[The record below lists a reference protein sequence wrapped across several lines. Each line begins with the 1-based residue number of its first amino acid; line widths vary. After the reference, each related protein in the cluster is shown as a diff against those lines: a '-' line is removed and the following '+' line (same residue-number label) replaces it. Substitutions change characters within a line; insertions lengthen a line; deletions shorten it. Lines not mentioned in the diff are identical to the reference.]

1 MSCAPG
7 KSGEPCSDCKA
18 GRYSDVEDAACEL
31 CPRGFYTSDTG
42 QSSCKKCSAGAAFS
56 WCRLLPA
63 STSDLQITSP
73 MSRLVAAA
81 ANSSSSI
88 IPKETT
94 TPYDGQDASSSSPP
108 SSSSSL
114 ILHVSIAVA
123 SLVVLA
129 SHRAWPRSCSKLDLI
144 FARKHK
150 VENEHAVRE
159 VESRLGAA
167 FFFVFLF
174 VAVGLAVNALETLNE
189 QTSSALEQMPSARLK
204 TFAREA
210 DQALAHTK
218 NGKLSSTG
226 DRGTFGALVVTA
238 EAVSLEHYEKNCDD
252 IIEPVAGGGNDGSG
266 VLGCTW
272 QSPKRVDD
280 GDDSSS
286 TSPSPP
292 TTTVCRMSWV
302 CSVPSAA
309 QGRAS
314 LTMRLPVT
322 FQAVSWS
329 STTTTWVQRDTADPT
344 KITPA
349 SRVGGRKNTTLESVL
364 MPTAPGASGARSLCG
379 DDKAPSTLSMRLT
392 RGFSQVDLAG
402 STKGT
407 TAGLLVGW
415 DAAALTECDDRSKL
429 PGAGSEEDQEDHY
442 VRFEFNV
449 NSAVHVET
457 TTDILDATSRVSIL
471 LSLVSTAVAVIG
483 GCKLV
488 VGLAV
493 DKAYVTEYCR
503 GRRGQRGIPEDVK
516 RRQAV
521 LAETVR
527 GTATAETGATDEGG
541 DIEMISNP
549 VRGGASAARSEIA
562 QLRERVGKQ
571 QQQIE
576 RQQQQAEAQQQ
587 QIERQQQQAEAQQQ
601 QISLIMKQFALSGE
615 NSAKSVGP
623 IQTTLDDAIA
633 DAAVTPVTL
642 DAAASPKTSLADAG
656 WTRHF
661 DEHGKVYYADEN
673 GNVQWDPPPGF
684 AEEGGVDES
693 AAALVS
699 RRKSFLARK
708 KRRGSSMRMQTA
720 LQNAASRGQQ
730 RVSSGGDETG
740 AGVR

>member
-1 MSCAPG
+1 
-7 KSGEPCSDCKA
+7 
-18 GRYSDVEDAACEL
+18 
-31 CPRGFYTSDTG
+31 
-42 QSSCKKCSAGAAFS
+42 
-56 WCRLLPA
+56 
-63 STSDLQITSP
+63 
-73 MSRLVAAA
+73 
-81 ANSSSSI
+81 
-88 IPKETT
+88 
-94 TPYDGQDASSSSPP
+94 
-108 SSSSSL
+108 
-114 ILHVSIAVA
+114 
-123 SLVVLA
+123 
-129 SHRAWPRSCSKLDLI
+129 
-144 FARKHK
+144 
-150 VENEHAVRE
+150 
-159 VESRLGAA
+159 
-167 FFFVFLF
+167 
-174 VAVGLAVNALETLNE
+174 
-189 QTSSALEQMPSARLK
+189 
-204 TFAREA
+204 
-210 DQALAHTK
+210 
-218 NGKLSSTG
+218 
-226 DRGTFGALVVTA
+226 
-238 EAVSLEHYEKNCDD
+238 
-252 IIEPVAGGGNDGSG
+252 
-266 VLGCTW
+266 
-272 QSPKRVDD
+272 
-280 GDDSSS
+280 
-286 TSPSPP
+286 
-292 TTTVCRMSWV
+292 
-302 CSVPSAA
+302 
-309 QGRAS
+309 
-314 LTMRLPVT
+314 
-322 FQAVSWS
+322 VSWS

-379 DDKAPSTLSMRLT
+379 DDKAPSTLAMRLT

-587 QIERQQQQAEAQQQ
+587 QIERQQQEIERQQQQAEAQQRQAERQQQ
-601 QISLIMKQFALSGE
+601 QISLLMEQFALSGE
-615 NSAKSVGP
+615 NSAKSAGP
-623 IQTTLDDAIA
+623 IQANQDNATT
-633 DAAVTPVTL
+633 DAAVASVTL
-642 DAAASPKTSLADAG
+642 DAADSPMTSLADAG
-656 WTRHF
+656 WTRHV
-661 DEHGKVYYADEN
+661 DEHGKAYYADEN
-673 GNVQWDPPPGF
+673 GNAQWDPPPGF
-684 AEEGGVDES
+684 AEEGGADEP
-693 AAALVS
+693 AAAPVP
-699 RRKSFLARK
+699 RRTSFLIRK
-708 KRRGSSMRMQTA
+708 KRRSSSMRMQTA

-740 AGVR
+740 AGVG